1 MQNDID
7 DLIKAVDKIADTSFN
22 ATDTFGANTIATRPS
37 GSATTGFYRYG
48 NRSGERSE
56 NGAPFEVSPTKCPKY
71 PGPPS
76 GRAPT
81 NEEKRGAW
89 QLQDEYLAGRLGK
102 NGEENSRLWNTAK
115 WIDRLYRIATIPAEA
130 VKTLNLSAGDW
141 VDVANPEEISEGFGV
156 GRVKID
162 ERDKERLA
170 LKLSDHDL
178 ACLVDYIKDS
188 DELAKIDINDLVR
201 DADPLP
207 ERIDLPGPIER
218 QEAIK
223 IVRMLMVGMRSLWHP
238 VKRSITDHATMKSLG
253 KTQNVGDGVAAAVGR
268 ARVIEGLRLAE
279 SIRKGLTRQERA
291 PFSMWLDQIRAKQI
305 PMQKPG
311 LTAARRQASVDAII
325 KEVLAIL
332 PDKSLP
338 KPVRAPAGHYW
349 NQATGP
355 VIKLADNDNCRVE
368 AVASNA
374 A

>member
-22 ATDTFGANTIATRPS
+22 ATDTFGANNIAKRPS
-37 GSATTGFYRYG
+37 GGSAKGFYRP
-48 NRSGERSE
+48 GERDQ
-56 NGAPFEVSPTKCPKY
+56 NGAPFKVSPTKCPKY

-115 WIDRLYRIATIPAEA
+115 WIDRLCRIATMPAEA

-141 VDVANPEEISEGFGV
+141 VEVAHPEEISEGFGV
-156 GRVKID
+156 GRIKID

-170 LKLSDHDL
+170 LKLSDYDL
-178 ACLVDYIKDS
+178 ACLVDDIKDC
-188 DELAKIDINDLVR
+188 DELAKTDINKLVR
-201 DADPLP
+201 NADPLP

-291 PFSMWLDQIRAKQI
+291 PFSMWLNQIRAKQI

-349 NQATGP
+349 NLAAGP